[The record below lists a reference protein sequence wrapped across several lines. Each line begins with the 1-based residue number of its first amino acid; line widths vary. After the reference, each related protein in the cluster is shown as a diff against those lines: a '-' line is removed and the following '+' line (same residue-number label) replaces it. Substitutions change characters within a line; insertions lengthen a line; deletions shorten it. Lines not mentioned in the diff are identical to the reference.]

1 MRGNEEVLLRA
12 ILAVVA
18 RQTFPPRELYAIV
31 APKSGMQKQ
40 VQAYNLCDGS
50 RTQGEIA
57 KLLGLDSGNFS
68 KSVKRWIDAGVM
80 TKVIA
85 DGVEKP
91 IHVYPLPENL
101 GAQS

>member
-1 MRGNEEVLLRA
+1 MPGNEEVLLRA

-18 RQTFPPRELYAIV
+18 RQTFPPRELCAIV

-40 VQAYNLCDGS
+40 IQAFNLCDGS

-57 KLLGLDSGNFS
+57 KAMGFDSGNFS

-80 TKVIA
+80 TKVIS

-91 IHVYPLPENL
+91 IHVYPIPENL
-101 GAQS
+101 GSTS